1 MAKKKKDFKYINP
14 VVPDQ
19 FRREILGIIILAIA
33 GFLFFGNQY
42 VASTGFVGKFI
53 FGNILNLFIGEGKVF
68 LPLFVAVAGVL
79 LLFGKSITRE
89 KTVAPGIAY
98 AFTVHLIVLELQ
110 NSIITN
116 KLSLKPLMEHPG
128 GTLGY
133 IATFILKNLFG
144 PTGIKIVVIASI
156 FICFLLIFNV
166 TIFDILIFLKNIF
179 LKIFNYS
186 LSNNQKADKEK
197 IETEIIEPK
206 KEKFDIKSKMEPPV
220 IKEIKNNRKTNK
232 PPEETKEKEISISQ
246 KELNDIIRIESDNED
261 FLLPDLKLLS
271 TPIINKEH
279 IKKVES
285 DIQETIQK
293 LEETLE
299 SFKVNAK
306 VVNTS
311 QGPNVTRY
319 EIQPGFGVKVSKIV
333 NLADDIALNLA
344 AKGVRIEA
352 PVPGK
357 SVVGIEIPNKMSSIV
372 NMLPLAK
379 EEKFIYSSSAL
390 LIALGKDIEGATSYL
405 DLSKMPHLLVAG
417 ATGSG
422 KSVCVNSIIISLLLR
437 NTPSTV
443 RMILI
448 DPKKVEL
455 NIYDDIPHLIAP
467 VITDAKKAAV
477 TLRWCV
483 MEMERRY
490 DELSKMGVRNI
501 EGFNQRIDELR
512 QDREKLSVEEQQEF
526 YIPKKYPYIV
536 IVLDELADLMMAA
549 ASEVESSIAR
559 IAQMARAV
567 GLHLVIATQRPSVD
581 VITGLIK
588 ANVPSRIS
596 FAVSSQIDSRTILD
610 SMGAEKLLGKGDM
623 LYKPVG
629 AMRPTRIQGVF
640 LSDQEVHRIVDFVKS
655 QGQPEYL
662 QEVVDLRPEDLEA
675 LKKGGNISEDGDRDE
690 FFEEAKEIVLS
701 TKKTSVSFIQRRL
714 KIGYNRAARIME
726 EMVEAGILSE
736 MDDSGKREILY

>member
-1 MAKKKKDFKYINP
+1 MSKNKKKLKSFNP
-14 VVPDQ
+14 SIPDQ
-19 FRREILGIIILAIA
+19 FRREIIGIIVLAVA
-33 GFLFFGNQY
+33 GFFFFINQY
-42 VASTGFVGKFI
+42 TASTGFIGEKI
-53 FGNILNLFIGEGKVF
+53 FVPLLRFFIGEGKML
-68 LPLFVAVAGVL
+68 LPFFVGIAGLL
-79 LLFGKSITRE
+79 LLFGRSITRE
-89 KTVAPGIAY
+89 RTVLPGITY
-98 AFTVHLIVLELQ
+98 AFSIHLIVLELQ
-110 NSIITN
+110 KTDITN
-116 KLSLKPLMEHPG
+116 KLILRPILEHPG
-128 GTLGY
+128 GLVGY
-133 IATFILKNLFG
+133 LLAFSFKNLLG
-144 PTGIKIVVIASI
+144 SAGIKILIVSSI
-156 FICFLLIFNV
+156 FICFLLIFKV
-166 TIFDILIFLKNIF
+166 TLSDTLIFLKKIF
-179 LKIFNYS
+179 LILFNKSKES
-186 LSNNQKADKEK
+186 LEK
-197 IETEIIEPK
+197 SKTEKQEVEILEPK
-206 KEKFDIKSKMEPPV
+206 KEIQETKQNIEPPIV
-220 IKEIKNNRKTNK
+220 KEIISNRNMAT
-232 PPEETKEKEISISQ
+232 PEEVKKEPTVTQ
-246 KELNDIIRIESDNED
+246 KELNDIVRIESNNEN

-271 TPIINKEH
+271 TPTTNKEH
-279 IKKVES
+279 LKKVES

-293 LEETLE
+293 LEETLD

-357 SVVGIEIPNKMSSIV
+357 SVVGIEIPNKTSSIV

-379 EEKFIYSSSAL
+379 EEKFIYSSAPL
-390 LIALGKDIEGATSYL
+390 LIALGKDIEGSTSYL

-422 KSVCVNSIIISLLLR
+422 KSVCVNSILISLLLR

-490 DELSKMGVRNI
+490 DELAKLGVRNI
-501 EGFNQRIDELR
+501 EGFNQRIEELR
-512 QDREKLSVEEQQEF
+512 EDRNKLSAEEQQEF

-567 GLHLVIATQRPSVD
+567 GIHLVIATQRPSVD

-640 LSDQEVHRIVDFVKS
+640 LSDQEVHRVVDFVKS

-675 LKKGGNISEDGDRDE
+675 IKKGNTVSVDGEERDE

-726 EMVEAGILSE
+726 EMVEAGVLSE
-736 MDDSGKREILY
+736 TDDGGKREILF

>member
-1 MAKKKKDFKYINP
+1 MSKKKKYINETQP
-14 VVPDQ
+14 SFPDQ
-19 FRREILGIIILAIA
+19 FRREIMGIIVLAIA
-33 GFLFFGNQY
+33 GFLFFGNRY
-42 VASTGFVGKFI
+42 LASTGFIGKI
-53 FGNILNLFIGEGKVF
+53 VFGNILTLFIGQGKIL
-68 LPLFVAVAGVL
+68 LPLFIGFTGIL
-79 LLFGKSITRE
+79 LLFGRKIIRE
-89 KTVAPGIAY
+89 KTVAPGITY
-98 AFTVHLIVLELQ
+98 AFAIHLIVLELQ
-110 NSIITN
+110 QEAVTN
-116 KLSLKPLMEHPG
+116 TLILKPFFNHPG
-128 GTLGY
+128 GILGY
-133 IATFILKNLFG
+133 IITFTLKNLLG
-144 PTGIKIVVIASI
+144 PTGIKIVVISSI
-156 FICFLLIFNV
+156 FICFLLIFKV
-166 TIFDILIFLKNIF
+166 TILDILVFIKNVV
-179 LKIFNYS
+179 LKIYELIIS
-186 LSNNQKADKEK
+186 HKEK
-197 IETEIIEPK
+197 VNAEKSERIETEIIEPK
-206 KEKFDIKSKMEPPV
+206 KEKPNLNLKIEPV
-220 IKEIKNNRKTNK
+220 IFKEERKPQKATTTEQ
-232 PPEETKEKEISISQ
+232 PKEQTITQ
-246 KELNDIIRIESDNED
+246 KELNEIVRIESDNED
-261 FLLPDLKLLS
+261 FLLPDLNLLS
-271 TPIINKEH
+271 TPTTNKEH
-279 IKKVES
+279 LKKVES

-319 EIQPGFGVKVSKIV
+319 EIQPGFGVKVSRIV

-357 SVVGIEIPNKMSSIV
+357 SVIGIEIPNKITSIV

-379 EEKFIYSSSAL
+379 EEKFIYSSSPL
-390 LIALGKDIEGATSYL
+390 LIALGKDIEGSTSYL

-422 KSVCVNSIIISLLLR
+422 KSVCINSILISLLLR

-443 RMILI
+443 RFIMI
-448 DPKKVEL
+448 DPKRVEL
-455 NIYDDIPHLIAP
+455 NLYDDIPHLIAP
-467 VITDAKKAAV
+467 VVTDAKKAAV

-483 MEMERRY
+483 IEMERRY
-490 DELSKMGVRNI
+490 EELAKLGVKNI
-501 EGFNQRIDELR
+501 EGFNQRVEELR
-512 QDREKLSVEEQQEF
+512 LEREKLSIEEQQEF

-549 ASEVESSIAR
+549 ASEVESSISR

-610 SMGAEKLLGKGDM
+610 SMGAEKLLGRGDM

-640 LSDQEVHRIVDFVKS
+640 LSDKEIHNIVDFVKR

-662 QEVVDLRPEDLEA
+662 QEVVDLRPEDLES
-675 LKKGGNISEDGDRDE
+675 LKRGHSISEDGDRDE
-690 FFEEAKEIVLS
+690 FFEEAKDIILT

-726 EMVEAGILSE
+726 EMVEAGIISE